1 MILRL
6 FIVWR
11 LGLLLVTYLGS
22 KIFTLNLNTGLG
34 SPAPGR
40 NFDFWASWAQWDG
53 GHYFRIAS
61 QGYIDER
68 SFAFFPI
75 YPYLIKYT
83 SFIFLGN
90 YVFSGL
96 IISNLAALIFFITFH
111 KLVSN
116 LYSKKTA
123 TVATITI
130 MTFPTTF
137 FLGAMY
143 PESLFLLLTTLAFFY
158 YFLQKPQK
166 AAFSISIAALT
177 KFFGIFVVVSII
189 LEQLVSSLKNKLS
202 KKNIIWISLS
212 AMPFLLYLILLFDKF
227 EDPFKF
233 LSVQEYWERKVT
245 LPTTT
250 VGSYL
255 IPMLSLSNRPMNDYF
270 DLLVTI
276 IFFVLLL
283 TSVKKIPFSVWFFSF
298 IVLLIPIS
306 SGTLSSM
313 PRYVLSS
320 IGTFIIIAMLL
331 EKSKK
336 LSIFIWLIS
345 LTLQTLLAVLFVN
358 GYWVA

>member
-1 MILRL
+1 M
-6 FIVWR
+6 
-11 LGLLLVTYLGS
+11 
-22 KIFTLNLNTGLG
+22 
-34 SPAPGR
+34 
-40 NFDFWASWAQWDG
+40 
-53 GHYFRIAS
+53 
-61 QGYIDER
+61 
-68 SFAFFPI
+68 
-75 YPYLIKYT
+75 
-83 SFIFLGN
+83 
-90 YVFSGL
+90 
-96 IISNLAALIFFITFH
+96 
-111 KLVSN
+111 
-116 LYSKKTA
+116 
-123 TVATITI
+123 
-130 MTFPTTF
+130 
-137 FLGAMY
+137 
-143 PESLFLLLTTLAFFY
+143 
-158 YFLQKPQK
+158 
-166 AAFSISIAALT
+166 
-177 KFFGIFVVVSII
+177 
-189 LEQLVSSLKNKLS
+189 
-202 KKNIIWISLS
+202 
-212 AMPFLLYLILLFDKF
+212 
-227 EDPFKF
+227 
-233 LSVQEYWERKVT
+233 SVQEYWERKVT